1 MTVVR
6 DAGFSWKQRGNVGS
20 GGPRGGGGGGGG
32 IGDQDPPLPPPPP
45 FQTLFNRCT
54 NKYQES
60 NEICSLVLTYDDKQK
75 IILIEFV

>member
-20 GGPRGGGGGGGG
+20 G
-32 IGDQDPPLPPPPP
+32 PPIAPPPPP
-45 FQTLFNRCT
+45 GT